1 MGSTRVAA
9 DATARST
16 KRAAVETDAAG
27 RLRFAVTRL
36 NRLLRQ
42 QGGTGLTPTK
52 LAHLATIGREGP
64 LTLGELAAQEQ
75 VSPPTVTK
83 VVKELEDL
91 GLLARLADPT
101 DKRVVRV
108 TITDEGRA
116 RLDESRTRKTAWLVQ
131 RLATLSPADI
141 DALVAAVPVLEELTR
156 PVESTR

>member
-1 MGSTRVAA
+1 MGSTKLASES
-9 DATARST
+9 TSRST
-16 KRAAVETDAAG
+16 RRAAVEADVAG

-64 LTLGELAAQEQ
+64 VTLGELAAQEQ

-91 GLLARLADPT
+91 GLLARLPDPA

-108 TITDEGRA
+108 AITDEGRA
-116 RLDESRTRKTAWLVQ
+116 RLGESRTRKTAWLVQ
-131 RLATLSPADI
+131 RLAGLSPADI
-141 DALVAAVPVLEELTR
+141 EALAAAVPVLEELTR
-156 PVESTR
+156 PVENDG

>member
-1 MGSTRVAA
+1 
-9 DATARST
+9 
-16 KRAAVETDAAG
+16 
-27 RLRFAVTRL
+27 
-36 NRLLRQ
+36 
-42 QGGTGLTPTK
+42 
-52 LAHLATIGREGP
+52 
-64 LTLGELAAQEQ
+64 
-75 VSPPTVTK
+75 VTK

-108 TITDEGRA
+108 TITDEGLA

-156 PVESTR
+156 PVESTT